1 MKTTILPLLSLTGL
15 LAFGGV
21 AQAKDT
27 GTPEARPAALQVKVE
42 LPPSA
47 DLFYERDVAEA
58 LAQYLG
64 ETFERRGFDGR
75 VDDVFYA
82 DDVQTERPVLA
93 VNLIRWRR
101 NAAGFVDCTFT
112 AEVRHPDGT
121 TVSLGLFTGSQIT
134 WGFGNRWDL
143 RDAFEGAA
151 KNASDQLWSTLV
163 KRDLLTAMLS

>member
-1 MKTTILPLLSLTGL
+1 MKTIILPLLSVTGL
-15 LAFGGV
+15 LAFGSLAHAKETATTV
-21 AQAKDT
+21 AQ
-27 GTPEARPAALQVKVE
+27 PAALQLKVE

-58 LAQYLG
+58 LSQYLG
-64 ETFERRGFDGR
+64 ETFQRRGFDGR

-93 VNLIRWRR
+93 LNLIRWRR

-112 AEVRHPDGT
+112 AEVRRPDGT
-121 TVSLGLFTGSQIT
+121 TESLGIFTGSQIT

-151 KNASDQLWSTLV
+151 RNASDQLWTTLV
-163 KRDLLTAMLS
+163 KRDLLPAVLS